1 MEMKYFRYLLLK
13 KVQQSCLTITVNYTM
28 YSNRTKIKWVLQY
41 MIYKVL
47 YRGNIIPSNIKN
59 KKIYDIKNKKRFGDI
74 NKNGRNKSIKKIV
87 KREKIKE

>member
-1 MEMKYFRYLLLK
+1 MR
-13 KVQQSCLTITVNYTM
+13 
-28 YSNRTKIKWVLQY
+28 
-41 MIYKVL
+41 
-47 YRGNIIPSNIKN
+47 NIIPSNIKN